1 MIKKS
6 PFLTFYKK
14 GYINMEDY
22 TKNRKIALY
31 TFLELLALLTLTMLA
46 SMWDWVNMGFSLS
59 KITTKEYWNNVILQ
73 SVMYSC
79 ALILGNLLKLE
90 KLELKNK
97 AYDDL
102 LSTYRNNKLPIKD
115 EHFVTYIMN
124 VLNPSIKKEFLKKK
138 YETKLARLEK
148 YSLDSFQLC
157 YNMACEH
164 EGGFDEYVKTCIHNP
179 LKKIYCRR
187 RKTLEKLRS
196 DEYINTHYQSMW
208 VRYPKV
214 NPYSFTYY
222 LNIKLSDKTKY
233 QTENK
238 TAKDMSIKLSRKLV
252 YSVLSATILG
262 LFFVY
267 PDANELLEQAN
278 GWVAVMIAYIVRVGM
293 IIANFVMGIYNAK
306 TIFNDNYLRPINNRI
321 RMLDEYD
328 VYKKDNKWQSKAD
341 IEKEINDRVREK
353 VEPIMQQL
361 EKIEAKQI
369 Q

>member
-1 MIKKS
+1 
-6 PFLTFYKK
+6 
-14 GYINMEDY
+14 MEDFN
-22 TKNRKIALY
+22 KNRKIALY
-31 TFLELLALLTLTMLA
+31 TLLELLALLTLTMLA
-46 SMWDWVNMGFSLS
+46 SMWDWVNMGFSLA
-59 KITTKEYWNNVILQ
+59 KISTKEYWNNVILQ

-79 ALILGNLLKLE
+79 ALVLGNLLKLE

-102 LSTYRNNKLPIKD
+102 LSTYRNDKLTLKD
-115 EHFVTYIMN
+115 EHFVKYIMD

-138 YETKLARLEK
+138 YETKLSRLEK
-148 YSLDSFQLC
+148 HSLDSFQLC
-157 YNMACEH
+157 YNMACES
-164 EGGFDEYVKTCIHNP
+164 EDFDEYVNSFIHNP
-179 LKKIYCRR
+179 FKKFYCKR
-187 RKTLEKLRS
+187 RKTLEKLR
-196 DEYINTHYQSMW
+196 DDKYIEAHYTSMF

-222 LNIKLSDKTKY
+222 LNIKMSDKTKY

-238 TAKDMSIKLSRKLV
+238 TARDMSVKLSRKLV
-252 YSVLSATILG
+252 YSVLGATILG

-293 IIANFVMGIYNAK
+293 IIANFIMGVYNAK
-306 TIFNDNYLRPINNRI
+306 TIFNDNFLRPISNRI
-321 RMLDEYD
+321 RMLDEYQD
-328 VYKKDNKWQSKAD
+328 YKTKNKWQSKAD
-341 IEKEINDRVREK
+341 IEKEINERVRER

>member
-1 MIKKS
+1 
-6 PFLTFYKK
+6 
-14 GYINMEDY
+14 MEDFN
-22 TKNRKIALY
+22 KNRKIALY
-31 TFLELLALLTLTMLA
+31 TFLELVALLALTMMA

-59 KITTKEYWNNVILQ
+59 KISTKEYWNNVIIQ
-73 SVMYSC
+73 AVMYSC

-102 LSTYRNNKLPIKD
+102 LLLYRKDKLPIKD
-115 EHFVTYIMN
+115 EHFTKYVMD

-164 EGGFDEYVKTCIHNP
+164 EGGFDEYVKVYMHNP
-179 LKKIYCRR
+179 FKKIYCRR

-196 DEYINTHYQSMW
+196 DEYIEKHYQSMW

-222 LNIKLSDKTKY
+222 LSIKMNDRTKY

-238 TAKDMSIKLSRKLV
+238 TAKDMSIRLSRKLV

-278 GWVAVMIAYIVRVGM
+278 GWIAVVIAYIIRVGM
-293 IIANFVMGIYNAK
+293 IVANFVMGIYNAK
-306 TIFNDNYLRPINNRI
+306 TIFNDNFLRPISNRI
-321 RMLDEYD
+321 RMLDEYQIF
-328 VYKKDNKWQSKAD
+328 KTQNKWTSKAD
-341 IEKEINDRVREK
+341 IEKEINDRVRER

-361 EKIEAKQI
+361 EKLEAKQI

>member
-1 MIKKS
+1 
-6 PFLTFYKK
+6 
-14 GYINMEDY
+14 MEDFN
-22 TKNRKIALY
+22 KNRKIALY

-46 SMWDWVNMGFSLS
+46 SMWDWVNMGFSLA
-59 KITTKEYWNNVILQ
+59 KIQTKEYWNNVILQ

-79 ALILGNLLKLE
+79 ALVLGNLLKLE

-102 LSTYRNNKLPIKD
+102 LSLYRTDKLPLKD
-115 EHFVTYIMN
+115 EHFVKYVMN

-164 EGGFDEYVKTCIHNP
+164 EEGFEAYVREYIHNP
-179 LKKIYCRR
+179 FKKGYCKR

-196 DEYINTHYQSMW
+196 DEYIEAHYQSMF

-222 LNIKLSDKTKY
+222 LNIKMNDKTKY

-238 TAKDMSIKLSRKLV
+238 TARDMSVKLSRKLV
-252 YSVLSATILG
+252 YSVLGATILG

-267 PDANELLEQAN
+267 PDANQLLEQAN
-278 GWVAVMIAYIVRVGM
+278 GWVAVLIAYIVRVGM
-293 IIANFVMGIYNAK
+293 IIANFIMGVYNAK
-306 TIFNDNYLRPINNRI
+306 TIFNDNFIRPINNRI
-321 RMLDEYD
+321 RMLDEYNI
-328 VYKKDNKWQSKAD
+328 YKNENKWQSKAD
-341 IEKEINDRVREK
+341 IEKEINDRVRER

-361 EKIEAKQI
+361 EKIEAKQV